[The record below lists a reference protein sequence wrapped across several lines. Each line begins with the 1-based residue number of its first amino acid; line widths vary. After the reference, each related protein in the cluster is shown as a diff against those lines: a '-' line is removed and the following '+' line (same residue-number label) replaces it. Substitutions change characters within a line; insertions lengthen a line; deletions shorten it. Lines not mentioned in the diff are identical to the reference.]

1 MKAHFFILRPS
12 LFYNNSMQ
20 TAFDY
25 TNRQLNMNE
34 PLKERKSSVN
44 RLSTIS
50 SKANF
55 NSSEVKKK
63 LCSAK
68 KGEG

>member
-1 MKAHFFILRPS
+1 
-12 LFYNNSMQ
+12 MQ

-55 NSSEVKKK
+55 NSS
-63 LCSAK
+63 
-68 KGEG
+68 